1 MTLPSI
7 TPGDPIIVLNAYG
20 EREARRAITGV
31 VAGLDFPVV
40 WACRQEEWD
49 AAATERRDPQGVP
62 WPAED
67 VELASEHV
75 NA

>member
-1 MTLPSI
+1 MSTPAI

-20 EREARRAITGV
+20 QREPRRAITGV

-40 WACRQEEWD
+40 WACREEEWS
-49 AAATERRDPQGVP
+49 AAHSEGRDPQGVP

-67 VELASEHV
+67 VHPVQDAV
-75 NA
+75 GA